1 MRRLLI
7 GLSLSMMV
15 GGIGCGIASMHAVAK
30 QEARALDLYFL
41 SIGLI
46 AGAVLPLSKLSDDD
60 HDSTEAILIAK
71 GGLRALGASPASQIE
86 ELN

>member
-1 MRRLLI
+1 MRQLLI

-46 AGAVLPLSKLSDDD
+46 AGAVLPLAKAGDREA
-60 HDSTEAILIAK
+60 DSTEAILIAK
-71 GGLRALGASPASQIE
+71 GGLRALGKEA
-86 ELN
+86 N

>member
-1 MRRLLI
+1 MRQLLI

-46 AGAVLPLSKLSDDD
+46 AGAVLPLSATNKYEHDLSE
-60 HDSTEAILIAK
+60 SILIAK
-71 GGLRALGASPASQIE
+71 GGLKALSTK
-86 ELN
+86 ELV

>member
-1 MRRLLI
+1 MRQLLI

-46 AGAVLPLSKLSDDD
+46 AGGVLPLSQSSKYD
-60 HDSTEAILIAK
+60 EQGMVQQIILAK
-71 GGLRALGASPASQIE
+71 RAK
-86 ELN
+86 ELV

>member
-1 MRRLLI
+1 
-7 GLSLSMMV
+7 MMV

-46 AGAVLPLSKLSDDD
+46 AGAVLPLSRIDNQD

-71 GGLRALGASPASQIE
+71 GGLRALGKEAK
-86 ELN
+86 

>member
-1 MRRLLI
+1 
-7 GLSLSMMV
+7 MMV

-46 AGAVLPLSKLSDDD
+46 AGAVLPLSKLSDHD

-71 GGLRALGASPASQIE
+71 GGLRALGKEAINSEPASC
-86 ELN
+86 L